1 MQATTCFHDGIANP
15 ILQQAYLVF
24 HDPVAFHPTNGV
36 FNTESARRHTTIVG
50 FLQWDELPSTRYF
63 LGLDDR
69 DVLQAASLEPPILIH
84 VAARWQGI
92 ASALCAALIRGFA
105 FSGRIAYGLI

>member
-50 FLQWDELPSTRYF
+50 FLRWGEIPSTRYF